1 MITQKDIFDI
11 NFISICVKL
20 QFWTKNCSVQCQFNR
35 CQLHFVNWSRDQMQL
50 VLAQLL
56 IINIIITLSIPVN
69 NRNRFKKK
77 NCYIKKKKKKLRKN
91 WRTFC
96 LPFSY
101 YADILCINLI
111 KEFNM
116 LLSTKGNTFLD
127 FILHSDSVKLVIPM
141 VLCCI
146 SFYHELD
153 YKVFKEEKSLIT
165 EIILKY

>member
-1 MITQKDIFDI
+1 MILILFQFVLNYSSGPKTAVYNVSLI
-11 NFISICVKL
+11 NASYILWIGLEIRCSL
-20 QFWTKNCSVQCQFNR
+20 FWLSY
-35 CQLHFVNWSRDQMQL
+35 S
-50 VLAQLL
+50 
-56 IINIIITLSIPVN
+56 LSILSLHYQYLSIIETDLKRRIVIL
-69 NRNRFKKK
+69 R
-77 NCYIKKKKKKLRKN
+77 KKKKLRKN